1 MTDPT
6 DPTAQATVT
15 EEQNATL
22 QAQAELADKAAHAL
36 NGFASIADSARGVF
50 SNLQNKLGTLGISMK
65 QNYELTQQQ
74 TQALGL
80 LTTTLLST
88 RSAFDNLSGI
98 DTTYLNTFT
107 KQFNDLQEIMLKSPG
122 SKVAV
127 AGASALAEGLN
138 KLGVPMDTIKKLA
151 SAGTSALLG
160 FAGKFFESA
169 DNALRLQNVFVQLS
183 AQTGNLQNVYDAAGE
198 SLDKMNLLLVQQQK
212 AVTDT
217 ATATQ
222 LPIEAVEQYYAALGT
237 IPDALQKTVQSGTNA
252 GENVSMLTAA
262 IQYATGSGRK
272 YAEVIEDLKHA
283 YEDYNLTGEPALR
296 FTARMGELA
305 NNLNTPLQDVRK
317 FLLGTADAFKRFG
330 DESEGAA
337 KMVNQYVGAL
347 KATGVSGT
355 VALDMMNDLTGGI
368 KNMGIAQKAFLS
380 SQTGGAGGLQGAFQ
394 IEKLLREGK
403 IDEVFDKVRQQMTKQ
418 FGQIVTLDEA
428 SKSPQ
433 AAAQLTKQM
442 MILRQG
448 PLGQFVKDDQS
459 AIRMLEAFSKGKT
472 GAPPDLSGK
481 VVQDNMKHGVDLQQK
496 SVTELTR
503 IRSLL
508 ESTRGVAGIANLG
521 TAQQALTAGVGT
533 PMEGADAAAEFR
545 DNLNEHMVRGAAES
559 GRTTAGVATDL
570 QTKILQDKTGE
581 FAVQIADEYTKMFG
595 ELGNA
600 IKAPKDKIQSFIKSG
615 DVDDANK
622 MAVQLADDIRQR
634 KEAMNR
640 AGTIP
645 QFDYSDLTETTP
657 GTLGTA
663 TSGVLGKTG
672 KNTTDQASR
681 ITQGGGAKVPLTE
694 SGGHLGEITVH
705 VEGYCLECGEKM
717 KGTTQST
724 AVNVGQR
731 AKKS

>member
-1 MTDPT
+1 MADPT

-15 EEQNATL
+15 EEQNAAL
-22 QAQAELADKAAHAL
+22 QAQADLADKAGQAL
-36 NGFASIADSARGVF
+36 NGFAGVADRARGVF
-50 SNLQNKLGTLGISMK
+50 SNFQNQLGALGISFK

-74 TQALGL
+74 SQALGL
-80 LTTTLLST
+80 LSISILGT
-88 RSAFDNLSGI
+88 RTAFDQLANI

-107 KQFNDLQEIMLKSPG
+107 TQFKDLQKIMESSPG
-122 SKVAV
+122 TKMAAAATQALVDSLVRGNAPLAKIQEAMKGGTKVL
-127 AGASALAEGLN
+127 LA
-138 KLGVPMDTIKKLA
+138 
-151 SAGTSALLG
+151 
-160 FAGKFFESA
+160 FAQSFFESA
-169 DNALRLQNVFVQLS
+169 DNGLRLQNVFVQLS
-183 AQTGNLQNVYDAAGE
+183 AQTGNLQKIYEAAGN
-198 SLDKMNLLLVQQQK
+198 SLDKMNLILVQQQK

-222 LPIEAVEQYYAALGT
+222 LPIQAVEQYYAALGT
-237 IPDALQKTVQSGTNA
+237 IPDALEKTVQSGTNA
-252 GENVSMLTAA
+252 DENVSMLTAA

-272 YAEVIEDLKHA
+272 YSEVIEDLRHA
-283 YEDYNLTGEPALR
+283 YENYNLTGEPALR

-368 KNMGIAQKAFLS
+368 KNMGIAQKSFLS
-380 SQTGGAGGLQGAFQ
+380 AQTGGAGGLQGAFQ

-403 IDEVFDKVRQQMTKQ
+403 IDQVFDKVRQQMSKQ

-459 AIRMLEAFSKGKT
+459 AIRLLEAFKKP
-472 GAPPDLSGK
+472 GAAMPALGDK

-503 IRSLL
+503 IRSVL
-508 ESTRGVAGIANLG
+508 ESTRGVASIANLG

-533 PMEGADAAAEFR
+533 PLEGADAAAEFR

-559 GRTTAGVATDL
+559 GRTTAGVANDL
-570 QTKILQDKTGE
+570 NTKILQDKTGE

-600 IKAPKDKIQSFIKSG
+600 VKAPKDKIQAFLKKG

-634 KEAMNR
+634 KESMNR

-645 QFDYSDLTETTP
+645 KFDYSDLNDTTP

-663 TSGVLGKTG
+663 TTGVLGRAG
-672 KNTTDQASR
+672 GNTTDQTKR
-681 ITQGGGAKVPLTE
+681 VTHGGGANVPLTE
-694 SGGHLGEITVH
+694 SGRHLGEITVH
-705 VEGYCLECGEKM
+705 VEGYCLDCGEKM